1 MPGGVPRPAD
11 HVAAGGQTWI
21 AEPRFGENVAQ
32 PADDPGQPLPEPRAV
47 SPQPAAPAAIL
58 VAIGCHVE
66 VTDPQ
71 AIEPANP
78 SRAAARPIPPL
89 STPAERTR
97 FSPKGVTAA
106 GRPFQAFGG
115 NGAGQTRNG
124 VGAMM
129 SFGKFVSCRAGAPA

>member
-47 SPQPAAPAAIL
+47 SPQPAEPAAIL
-58 VAIGCHVE
+58 VGIGCQVE

-71 AIEPANP
+71 AIEPANLSGDAGP
-78 SRAAARPIPPL
+78 EKPRPP
-89 STPAERTR
+89 
-97 FSPKGVTAA
+97 GVL
-106 GRPFQAFGG
+106 GRGG
-115 NGAGQTRNG
+115 HD
-124 VGAMM
+124 
-129 SFGKFVSCRAGAPA
+129 